1 MFQYELAAG
10 KKIHGFVQADFLANL
25 AAYDAGIV
33 IWQEK
38 ARWNAVRPF
47 SAISHIYGDECAPP
61 LVAMCSLM
69 SRQDCST

>member
-1 MFQYELAAG
+1 MNLHLTERFR
-10 KKIHGFVQADFLANL
+10 IHGFVQADFLANL

-47 SAISHIYGDECAPP
+47 SAISHIYGDQCAPP
-61 LVAMCSLM
+61 LQSISSLN
-69 SRQDCST
+69 SWQD